1 MTTIEAISEQAIQ
14 IVTDLQVGWT
24 VAVAPLPGQ
33 LGPCWAFPGWSLTP
47 QIRSS
52 GGLVGQLLVE
62 TEITGLDE
70 TEADTQA
77 PQAMRRL
84 AQVTWTSDSFRV
96 LDGHLRSVRCLRE
109 EGPRQKTWVVEGTI
123 EYLVELIMMSQSVEA
138 QPCQDEAAKTAP

>member
-14 IVTDLQVGWT
+14 IVADLQVEWT

-47 QIRSS
+47 QTRHSG
-52 GGLVGQLLVE
+52 GGLVGQLVVE

-70 TEADTQA
+70 VQADSLA

-84 AQVTWTSDSFRV
+84 AQASWSSDTLQV
-96 LDGHLRSVRCLRE
+96 LDGHLRSVRCQRE

-123 EYLVELIMMSQSVEA
+123 EYLVELR
-138 QPCQDEAAKTAP
+138 DE